1 MNKGITLTVTSCIA
15 FMALILG
22 LFINQYTTP
31 RELSAEQY
39 KDLGAYFIE
48 PARTITD
55 FTLID
60 NEGNDFPFKKF
71 EGKWNV
77 LLFGFTFCPDIC
89 PITMKQL
96 AEVKEKLGDKSKKVR
111 FYLASVDP
119 IRDTPEKMDIYL
131 NNFDEEF
138 IGLTGAI
145 DKIYTFATQVNVPF
159 SPVVESDDPFYT
171 VDHTGSL
178 VLIDPQGNFAGF
190 FRAPHKTEDILTALE
205 SLLQ

>member
-1 MNKGITLTVTSCIA
+1 MNKGIALTVTSCVG
-15 FMALILG
+15 FMAVVLG
-22 LFINQYTTP
+22 LFINQYITP

-60 NEGNDFPFKKF
+60 NKGNDFPFGKF

-77 LLFGFTFCPDIC
+77 LFFGFTFGPDIC

-96 AEVKEKLGDKSKKVR
+96 VEVKEELGDKSKKVR

-119 IRDTPEKMDIYL
+119 IRDTPEKMDAYL
-131 NNFDEEF
+131 SNFDEDF

-145 DKIYTFATQVNVPF
+145 DRIYTFATQVNAPF

-178 VLIDPQGNFAGF
+178 VLIDPQGNYAGF
-190 FRAPHKTEDILTALE
+190 FRSPHQTKDILAALE
-205 SLLQ
+205 SLLK

>member
-1 MNKGITLTVTSCIA
+1 MNKGIALTVSSCIG
-15 FMALILG
+15 FMAVVLG
-22 LFINQYTTP
+22 LFINQYITP

-39 KDLGAYFIE
+39 KDLGVYFIE

-60 NEGNDFPFKKF
+60 NKGNDFPFKKF

-77 LLFGFTFCPDIC
+77 LFFGFTFCPDIC

-96 AEVKEKLGDKSKKVR
+96 VEVKEELGDKSKKVR

-119 IRDTPEKMDIYL
+119 IRDTPEKMDAYL
-131 NNFDEEF
+131 SNFDEDF

-145 DKIYTFATQVNVPF
+145 DRIYTFATQVNAPF

-178 VLIDPQGNFAGF
+178 VLIDILLSNPPKYGNPGIK
-190 FRAPHKTEDILTALE
+190 PNICTL
-205 SLLQ
+205 